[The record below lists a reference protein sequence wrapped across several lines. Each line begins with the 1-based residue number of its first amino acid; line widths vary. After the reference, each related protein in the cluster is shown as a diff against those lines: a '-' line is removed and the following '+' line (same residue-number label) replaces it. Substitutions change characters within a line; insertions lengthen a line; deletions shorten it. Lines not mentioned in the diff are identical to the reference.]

1 MSAAGYAAHR
11 SSFTADDWW
20 RMEAAAFR
28 GEDRVRDA
36 LALTAPGH
44 LALML
49 RGERRGAPAWQR
61 ALSVPKVALIIGGLA
76 LTFVWGLPVFAW
88 IFLGDGGGLA
98 VASFGIIA
106 TVSLLLGIPGLVGE
120 LRSRG
125 ADRAGAGVWIVRGVP
140 AVLGAIGAIAW
151 LSSGAEVDD
160 SLVGSGIP
168 VSGAWVI
175 PMVADAVL
183 SVALVLLA
191 RRGARSAP
199 TLRSERS
206 VARLADAVGALPL
219 GRREEIALD
228 VRAAIDTLERAG
240 AIDAAE
246 ARRARAARLGELAAT
261 MAPERATA

>member
-36 LALTAPGH
+36 LAMTAPRH

-49 RGERRGAPAWQR
+49 RGERRGAPIWQR
-61 ALSVPKVALIIGGLA
+61 ALSVPKLALIIGGLA
-76 LTFVWGLPVFAW
+76 LTFVWGLPVFAS
-88 IFLGDGGGLA
+88 IFLHGGLA
-98 VASFGIIA
+98 VGSFGIIA
-106 TVSLLLGIPGLVGE
+106 TVSALLGVPALVGE

-125 ADRAGAGVWIVRGVP
+125 ADSGGAGVWLVRAVP

-151 LSSGAEVDD
+151 LASGAEVDD
-160 SLVGSGIP
+160 SLAGSGIP
-168 VSGAWVI
+168 VTGAWVI
-175 PMVADAVL
+175 PMVADALL
-183 SVALVLLA
+183 SVALVVLA
-191 RRGARSAP
+191 RRGSRAAP

-206 VARLADAVGALPL
+206 VARLAEAVGALPPS
-219 GRREEIALD
+219 RREEIALD
-228 VRAAIDTLERAG
+228 VRAAIDALEQAG

>member
-36 LALTAPGH
+36 LALTAPRH
-44 LALML
+44 LALTL
-49 RGERRGAPAWQR
+49 RGERRGEPMWRR
-61 ALSVPKVALIIGGLA
+61 ALGIPKVALIIGGLT

-88 IFLGDGGGLA
+88 IFLGEGGGLA
-98 VASFGIIA
+98 VGSFGIIA
-106 TVSLLLGIPGLVGE
+106 TVSALLGMPALVDE
-120 LRSRG
+120 LRSPSAARG
-125 ADRAGAGVWIVRGVP
+125 QVGVWLVRAVP
-140 AVLGAIGAIAW
+140 AALGVVGALAW
-151 LSSGAEVDD
+151 LASGAEVDD
-160 SLVGSGIP
+160 SLASSGIP
-168 VSGAWVI
+168 VTGAWVI
-175 PMVADAVL
+175 PMVVDALL

-191 RRGARSAP
+191 LRGPRSAP

-206 VARLADAVGALPL
+206 VARLADAVDALPPA
-219 GRREEIALD
+219 RRDEIALD
-228 VRAAIDTLERAG
+228 VRTAIDTLERVG

-261 MAPERATA
+261 MAPETAGA

>member
-36 LALTAPGH
+36 LAMTAPGH

-106 TVSLLLGIPGLVGE
+106 AVSLLLGIPGLVGE

-125 ADRAGAGVWIVRGVP
+125 ADRAGAGVWLVRGVP

-175 PMVADAVL
+175 PMVADALL

-199 TLRSERS
+199 PLRSERS
-206 VARLADAVGALPL
+206 AARLADAVGALPPE
-219 GRREEIALD
+219 RREEIALD

-240 AIDAAE
+240 AIDAVE

>member
-36 LALTAPGH
+36 LAMTAPRH

-49 RGERRGAPAWQR
+49 RGERRGAPGWQR

-88 IFLGDGGGLA
+88 ILLGEGGGLA
-98 VASFGIIA
+98 IGSFGIIA
-106 TVSLLLGIPGLVGE
+106 TVSTLLGIPALVEE

-125 ADRAGAGVWIVRGVP
+125 GRGGASVWVVRGVP
-140 AVLGAIGAIAW
+140 AVLGAIGTIAW
-151 LSSGAEVDD
+151 LASGAEVDD

-168 VSGAWVI
+168 VTGVWVV
-175 PMVADAVL
+175 PMVADALL
-183 SVALVLLA
+183 SVALVVLA
-191 RRGARSAP
+191 RRGDRSAP
-199 TLRSERS
+199 ALRSDRS
-206 VARLADAVGALPL
+206 VARLADAVDALPPA
-219 GRREEIALD
+219 RRDEIARDL
-228 VRAAIDTLERAG
+228 RAAIDILEQAG
-240 AIDAAE
+240 AIDATE
-246 ARRARAARLGELAAT
+246 ARRARAAKLGALGAT

>member
-11 SSFTADDWW
+11 SSFAADDWW

-36 LALTAPGH
+36 LAMTAPRH

-49 RGERRGAPAWQR
+49 RGERRGAPGWQR

-88 IFLGDGGGLA
+88 ILLGEGGGLA
-98 VASFGIIA
+98 VGSFGIVA
-106 TVSLLLGIPGLVGE
+106 TVSTLLGIPALVEE

-125 ADRAGAGVWIVRGVP
+125 ADRGGPGVWIVRGVP

-151 LSSGAEVDD
+151 LASGAEVDD

-168 VSGAWVI
+168 VTGAWVV
-175 PMVADAVL
+175 PMVADALL
-183 SVALVLLA
+183 SVALVVLA
-191 RRGARSAP
+191 RRGSRSAP
-199 TLRSERS
+199 ALRSDRS
-206 VARLADAVGALPL
+206 VTRLADAVEALPPA
-219 GRREEIALD
+219 RRDEIARDL
-228 VRAAIDTLERAG
+228 RAAIDILEQAG
-240 AIDAAE
+240 AIDATA
-246 ARRARAARLGELAAT
+246 ARRARAAELGALAAT